1 MAKPTRRGLCVLHS
15 NLDLEGGLVMI
26 EPLGRGR
33 GGRKWGN
40 GKICLCV
47 CVNIA
52 QVYIH
57 LFELGVFGQVIIGG
71 PRTKRR

>member
-1 MAKPTRRGLCVLHS
+1 
-15 NLDLEGGLVMI
+15 MI